1 MSLNLNEQEFKSK
14 YGFAI
19 QDLYYSCIDR
29 FFDKSYWCYSIKE
42 LSYDIA
48 NKVYKELN
56 SNNETDYIL
65 LYKITENTSFNI
77 KIQTHN
83 IAFPY
88 EDFYFIFDIRWT
100 GNSLSVTDWDLKTKD
115 ELEND
120 KGYTDIEEIF
130 IEEVEEN
137 EQ

>member
-19 QDLYYSCIDR
+19 QDLYYACIDR
-29 FFDKSYWCYSIKE
+29 IFDKSYWCYSIKE
-42 LSYDIA
+42 LGYDIA
-48 NKVYKELN
+48 NKIYKELN
-56 SNNETDYIL
+56 VDNENNYIL
-65 LYKITENTSFNI
+65 YKVTEDTPFNI
-77 KIQTHN
+77 KIKTHN

-88 EDFYFIFDIRWT
+88 KDFYFVFDIRWT

-130 IEEVEEN
+130 TEEVEEN